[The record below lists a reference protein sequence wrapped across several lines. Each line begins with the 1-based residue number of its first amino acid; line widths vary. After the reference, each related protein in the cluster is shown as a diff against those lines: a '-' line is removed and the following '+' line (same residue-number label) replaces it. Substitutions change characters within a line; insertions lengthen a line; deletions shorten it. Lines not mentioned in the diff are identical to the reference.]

1 MLVLARHA
9 TTTLNEKGWVQG
21 KQDLGLSES
30 GQQQVHRLARWL
42 AAGFVPRSIAT
53 SPARRAV
60 ETAQLLLHHL
70 GADIVIE
77 QAEELL
83 ERDYGPFEGLDDE
96 QLRFMRERQ
105 GLPPHDPRQNWMHA
119 EKVESDRQVW
129 LRFRAFA
136 DRADLIARAAESDV
150 LLITHGGTI
159 KAVICSELGIPPDRP
174 FPFKIDPASAAALA
188 VRDQHLQLCLLWQND
203 DRTATANFVESR

>member
-1 MLVLARHA
+1 
-9 TTTLNEKGWVQG
+9 
-21 KQDLGLSES
+21 
-30 GQQQVHRLARWL
+30 
-42 AAGFVPRSIAT
+42 
-53 SPARRAV
+53 
-60 ETAQLLLHHL
+60 
-70 GADIVIE
+70 
-77 QAEELL
+77 
-83 ERDYGPFEGLDDE
+83 
-96 QLRFMRERQ
+96 
-105 GLPPHDPRQNWMHA
+105 MHA